1 MAALEIR
8 KWVSHVEEIR
18 HDGGPPGPRPLV
30 KAAVGLTASEISGGG
45 LR

>member
-8 KWVSHVEEIR
+8 KWVSHVVADGGRGHHRVAGLAAAEIR
-18 HDGGPPGPRPLV
+18 
-30 KAAVGLTASEISGGG
+30 GGG